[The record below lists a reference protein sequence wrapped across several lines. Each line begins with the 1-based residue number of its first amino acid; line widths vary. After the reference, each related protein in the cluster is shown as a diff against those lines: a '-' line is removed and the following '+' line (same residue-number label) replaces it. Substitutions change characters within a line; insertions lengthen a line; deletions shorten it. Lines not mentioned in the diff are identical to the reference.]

1 MPTFTEPIYLPD
13 VLKWEQDRNYCRE
26 DVTILAGSGAA
37 RSLTTGM
44 VVGRATKGAATGA
57 AVAGN
62 TGNGTI
68 TASPTVGAATK
79 VGVYMLTCIEPA
91 ANAGKFLV
99 TDPDGIVVGVATV
112 AVAASLG
119 GLGFTIADGATDF
132 ASGDAFTITVAPGTG
147 KVVQLTLAATNG
159 TEDAYGILVADA
171 VAADGVDGRGVVL
184 VRNAII
190 DSSKLIWPAGA
201 DADAKAAG
209 LAALAA
215 QGIIARTGV

>member
-1 MPTFTEPIYLPD
+1 MPVYTEPIYLPD
-13 VLKWEQDRNYCRE
+13 FLKWEQERNYSRE
-26 DVTILAGSGAA
+26 EVVILAGSGAA

-44 VVGRATKGAATGA
+44 VVGRASKGAATGA

-79 VGVYMLTCIEPA
+79 VGGYRLTCIEPA
-91 ANAGKFLV
+91 TNAGKFLV
-99 TDPDGIVVGVATV
+99 TDPDGIASGVATV
-112 AVAASLG
+112 AVEATLG
-119 GLGFTIADGATDF
+119 GLTFTIADGATDF
-132 ASGDAFTITVAPGTG
+132 ASGDSFTITVAAGTG

-159 TEDAYGILVADA
+159 TEDAYGVLVGDA
-171 VAADGVDGRGVVL
+171 TAPDGADGRGVVL

-209 LAALAA
+209 LAVLAA